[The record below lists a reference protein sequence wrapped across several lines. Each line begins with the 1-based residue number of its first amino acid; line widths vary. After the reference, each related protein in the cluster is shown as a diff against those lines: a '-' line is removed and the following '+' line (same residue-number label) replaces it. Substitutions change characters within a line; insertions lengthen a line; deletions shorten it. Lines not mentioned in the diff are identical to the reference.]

1 MGLVGILFGQKRSII
16 GVRDSLPGGFLSQV
30 AQSLSQSLV
39 NQWSAG
45 NARVG
50 IVVDAL
56 VSEEPSFS
64 AEVTKNPIEGGAKI
78 SDHVQLKPV
87 ELTMEGVISDAPLGY
102 AVIGN
107 IQNLVRQVSN
117 VFLGSSRS
125 LDAFNELLA
134 LRNNRMPF
142 TVITSLKRY
151 QNMIMTELSVPRT
164 AQTGNAIHFRC
175 KMEEVVIVSSQTT
188 SNMLNLSS
196 TAKKIGQKTANVGTK
211 VADAQKK
218 GDSGFL
224 KLVKQIPTSFLGK

>member
-1 MGLVGILFGQKRSII
+1 MGLIGILFGQKRSII
-16 GVRDSLPGGFLSQV
+16 GVRDSVPSSFLSQV

-45 NARVG
+45 TAKVG
-50 IVVDAL
+50 IVIDAL
-56 VSEEPSFS
+56 VTEEPSFT
-64 AEVTKNPIEGGAKI
+64 AEVTKNPVEGGAKI
-78 SDHVQLKPV
+78 SDHIQLKPV
-87 ELTMEGVISDAPLGY
+87 ELSLEGVISDAPLGY

-117 VFLGSSRS
+117 IFSGSSRS

-142 TVITSLKRY
+142 TVVTSLKRY
-151 QNMIMTELSVPRT
+151 KNMVMTELSVPRT

-175 KMEEVVIVSSQTT
+175 KMEEVIIVSSQTT
-188 SNMLNLSS
+188 SNILSLSS
-196 TAKKIGQKTANVGTK
+196 GVKKIGQTTADVGNK

-224 KLVKQIPTSFLGK
+224 KLANTINKALGL